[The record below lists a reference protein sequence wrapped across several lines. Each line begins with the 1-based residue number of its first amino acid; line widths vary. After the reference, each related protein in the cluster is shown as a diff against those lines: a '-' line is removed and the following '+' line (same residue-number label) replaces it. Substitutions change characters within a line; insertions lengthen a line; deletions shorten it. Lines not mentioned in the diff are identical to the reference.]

1 MPTHFELEQHPGLIY
16 DTDALIGVCFRSRV
30 SRTGRRRQTPS
41 ERPFQVTCLGGPGGR
56 NRTVQHLTPRPLQLK
71 PARADAGVGQSICI
85 RFTTPSPAR
94 LHDAHRDT
102 TGSSAAALQWL
113 RVFDEEKA
121 CCSPAGRSCIAST
134 RATLWRGHALVVG
147 EHDLHFTGAML

>member
-1 MPTHFELEQHPGLIY
+1 MTLLAIALTANANMSADGFVRFVRRADLE
-16 DTDALIGVCFRSRV
+16 AM
-30 SRTGRRRQTPS
+30 TG
-41 ERPFQVTCLGGPGGR
+41 
-56 NRTVQHLTPRPLQLK
+56 NRLAAVLHAKVPMAPLEIK
-71 PARADAGVGQSICI
+71 PAPADVGVGQSICI